1 MADGRGV
8 HPTKLGESRV
18 QNLTGQ
24 VAIVVG
30 ASSGMGRATAVLL
43 AREGVRV
50 MAAARR
56 ETELAALRDDVTAA
70 GEVISVCQADASQ
83 RGDVDRLMAI
93 TIEKLGR
100 IDLLV
105 FAAGTNLPDRSLE
118 RLTPEN
124 WDRLLATNL
133 SGAFHC
139 TQAVLPAMRRAG
151 GGLIVYLSSAC
162 VQLPDVSGVAY
173 QASKHGLVGLA
184 HGTRIEEQRNGIRT
198 TVIFPGLCDTEI
210 LNQRPVPTPRDVLEK
225 ALRPED
231 IAEAVVFVA
240 KLAPRVCVP
249 ELHLRPSAL

>member
-1 MADGRGV
+1 
-8 HPTKLGESRV
+8 V

-30 ASSGMGRATAVLL
+30 ASSGMGRATAVAL

-56 ETELAALRDDVTAA
+56 DTELAALRDEVTAA
-70 GEVISVCQADASQ
+70 GGVLDVSQVDAS
-83 RGDVDRLMAI
+83 RRADIDRLIAI
-93 TIEKLGR
+93 TIEDFGR

-105 FAAGTNLPDRSLE
+105 YAAGINLPDRSLE

-124 WDRLLATNL
+124 WERLLATNL

-139 TQAVLPAMRRAG
+139 TQAVLPVMRRAG
-151 GGLIVYLSSAC
+151 GGIIVYLSSGC
-162 VQLPDVSGVAY
+162 VQTPDVSGVAY

-184 HGTRIEEQRNGIRT
+184 YGTRVEEQRNGIRT

-210 LNQRPVPTPRDVLEK
+210 LNQRPVPTPRDVLEQ

-231 IAEAVVFVA
+231 IAAAVVFVA
-240 KLAPRVCVP
+240 KLPPRASVP
-249 ELHLRPSAL
+249 ELHLRPSRL